1 MSIYIISDG
10 VPEPDPE
17 QFTVSLSTDNVLVSI
32 EEETA
37 VVVIFEGKFMKL
49 NTSCQLFCDFL
60 CVNAQIRNA
69 YNGHPRNAWL
79 LCIHKH
85 HKTTFLM
92 GMKGFLSVWPVCN
105 AMRRHA

>member
-37 VVVIFEGKFMKL
+37 VVVIFEGTYFEAQYIWSTL
-49 NTSCQLFCDFL
+49 LIPRDFL
-60 CVNAQIRNA
+60 CVPGRAQ
-69 YNGHPRNAWL
+69 PRNALTAARNALTDSLGIRAGL
-79 LCIHKH
+79 LCMHD
-85 HKTTFLM
+85 L
-92 GMKGFLSVWPVCN
+92 
-105 AMRRHA
+105 

>member
-37 VVVIFEGKFMKL
+37 VVVIFEGKILKL
-49 NTSCQLFCDFL
+49 CTSGQLFFSCDFFV
-60 CVNAQIRNA
+60 CWAEPTI
-69 YNGHPRNAWL
+69 
-79 LCIHKH
+79 
-85 HKTTFLM
+85 
-92 GMKGFLSVWPVCN
+92 GM
-105 AMRRHA
+105 H